1 MDQLKPV
8 IEFFKKQYFWVLIGV
23 VTLMSIVSWWM
34 TTSSLSSQL
43 KQNTASLD
51 TKYSSVKEVASKA
64 STHPNN
70 ASHEKMDAIAVKLA
84 EDVGKAWELQYNR
97 QVKLMQWPA
106 NELGQDFVDR
116 VEKYRPIESLT
127 FPLPSGQ
134 DPLGLPLR
142 ERYRDYVDPLFPRL
156 AKIIGANWTAATK
169 DLGGGS
175 GGGMTGMGGEGA
187 GPGSGGYGSMMGGLT
202 GGSGGANAALPV
214 ASKYLVNW
222 DETAQK
228 QLMQNV
234 LWWHN
239 ANKAPST
246 LEILYTQ
253 EDLWILEGL
262 MNIIKATNGDAQENF
277 QAAIKNIEFIRIG
290 KQAVG
295 RAGEISGIA
304 STSSMTGGMNSGM
317 PGMDGGDMEGMPGA
331 SSGGSMPDP
340 GAAVGPAGGSS
351 GGAGAEGG
359 EGAATET
366 GPPDPASGRY
376 VDTAFQPIEGEKLR
390 SVVTSGALDPT
401 DAPLAVAKRVP
412 VRMRFIM
419 DQRKVNRLLAE
430 CGNADLMLEIRQV
443 RINTAAAAAAA
454 GGMGM
459 GGGMGGLFSGGGMPS
474 ASGMGGPSS
483 SSSGG
488 SASADMGESGGMMG
502 MLGGGGAV
510 AGSAKSY
517 DLPVEIWGVVY
528 MFNPVD
534 MNKLGLQNVTAET
547 QLENVGRVDAAD
559 STAPTTDPVAPAE
572 GTQPAA
578 EAPAAGVPAAGVP
591 AAGPPA
597 AEAPGGAVPAAPAG
611 GAPAAAAP
619 GGDPNAPAAPG
630 APAAS
635 SPTGEA
641 PAGGAPAAADGG
653 AGATAPAAGAGSAT
667 APGT

>member
-23 VTLMSIVSWWM
+23 VTLMSIASWWM

-43 KQNTASLD
+43 KANTASLD
-51 TKYSSVKEVASKA
+51 TKYNSVKEVASKA
-64 STHPNN
+64 STHPNS

-169 DLGGGS
+169 DLGGGGS
-175 GGGMTGMGGEGA
+175 GGGMAGMGGEGA

-202 GGSGGANAALPV
+202 GGSGGANAALPIG
-214 ASKYLVNW
+214 SKYLVNW

-228 QLMQNV
+228 QMMQNV

-262 MNIIKATNGDAQENF
+262 MNIIKSTNGDAQENF
-277 QAAIKNIEFIRIG
+277 QAAIKKIEFIRIG

-317 PGMDGGDMEGMPGA
+317 PGMEGSMEGMPGG
-331 SSGGSMPDP
+331 SSGGGMPDP

-351 GGAGAEGG
+351 GGGGEGG
-359 EGAATET
+359 EGAAAET

-443 RINTAAAAAAA
+443 RINTAAAAAAG
-454 GGMGM
+454 GGMGGM
-459 GGGMGGLFSGGGMPS
+459 GGGMGALFGGGGSPS

-510 AGSAKSY
+510 AGSAKTY

-559 STAPTTDPVAPAE
+559 STAPTTDPVAPAD

-578 EAPAAGVPAAGVP
+578 EAPAAGVPAA
-591 AAGPPA
+591 AAPA
-597 AEAPGGAVPAAPAG
+597 AEASGGAVPAAPAG
-611 GAPAAAAP
+611 AAPA
-619 GGDPNAPAAPG
+619 GGDSNAPAAPG

-635 SPTGEA
+635 SPTAEA
-641 PAGGAPAAADGG
+641 PAGGAPAPADGG
-653 AGATAPAAGAGSAT
+653 AGAATPAAGAGSAT

>member
-23 VTLMSIVSWWM
+23 VTLMSIASWWM

-43 KQNTASLD
+43 KANTASLD
-51 TKYSSVKEVASKA
+51 TKYNSVKEVASKA
-64 STHPNN
+64 STHPNS

-106 NELGQDFVDR
+106 NELGQDFVDK

-169 DLGGGS
+169 DLGGGG

-202 GGSGGANAALPV
+202 GGSGGAAAALPV
-214 ASKYLVNW
+214 GSKYLVNW

-277 QAAIKNIEFIRIG
+277 QAAIKKIEFIRIG

-304 STSSMTGGMNSGM
+304 STSSMTGGMASGM
-317 PGMDGGDMEGMPGA
+317 PGMEGSMEGMPGG

-351 GGAGAEGG
+351 GGGGEGG
-359 EGAATET
+359 EGAAAET

-412 VRMRFIM
+412 VRMRFVM

-454 GGMGM
+454 GGMG
-459 GGGMGGLFSGGGMPS
+459 GGMGNLFSGGGMPS

-502 MLGGGGAV
+502 MMGGGGMV
-510 AGSAKSY
+510 AGAAKTY

-534 MNKLGLQNVTAET
+534 MNKLGLQNVTADT

-559 STAPTTDPVAPAE
+559 STAPTTDPATAPAE

-578 EAPAAGVPAAGVP
+578 ETPAADVPAPGA
-591 AAGPPA
+591 PA
-597 AEAPGGAVPAAPAG
+597 AEAPAGTVPAGAAPAG
-611 GAPAAAAP
+611 DPA
-619 GGDPNAPAAPG
+619 APAAPG

-641 PAGGAPAAADGG
+641 PAGGAPAAPADGG
-653 AGATAPAAGAGSAT
+653 AGATQPAAGAGSAT